1 MNDIINIHYYDETY
15 IQILC
20 DDRGIVEELSDYFT
34 FFAPNYQFH
43 PKYKFGMWD
52 GKIRLLERTRNLI
65 YKGLL
70 KRVIK
75 FCVERKYKF
84 NLDLELKN
92 PNPDFQIQPFVN
104 HLQIKN
110 ITPYEFQTIAIDKM
124 IKEGRLL
131 VESSTGSGKS
141 FIMYAVLRWLIDNC
155 DGKILLLVPSV
166 DLVSQLTDEF
176 KEYSDYDIEQH
187 IHQIYAGQVKKSDKK
202 LFISTWQSIDE
213 LPKKYFEQF
222 GAIMGDEAHGVT
234 ADTCRKIFENCINAK
249 YRYGLTGT
257 VKDAITHVLV
267 LEGLT
272 GSKHTATTNKEMQDM
287 GRASKLYINAYNLKY
302 TDEEKAILK
311 AIRKKTSTTLKD
323 PTKVGKFMYDYEMD
337 FIVNHDRRNKYIA
350 NLCGNIGEENI
361 LVLTHYTRH
370 LDILKKY
377 IETTGKTVHVVQG
390 KTKAAIRKELRK
402 LAELENGIVILA
414 TYGVY
419 SQGIN
424 IKNLQHCIFAT
435 PYKGKVKVLQSI
447 GRILRLDGK
456 KNVVYL
462 YDLID
467 NLSSKDFKN
476 ILLKQFFERLKLYV
490 REQFERKIIDINI

>member
-1 MNDIINIHYYDETY
+1 MSDINIHYFNETY

-20 DDRGIVEELSDYFT
+20 DDRGILEEIADYFT

-52 GKIRLLERTRNLI
+52 GKLRLVERTRNLI

-84 NLDLELKN
+84 NLDPELKN
-92 PNPDFQIQPFVN
+92 PNPNFDITPFIN
-104 HLQIKN
+104 HLQIKS
-110 ITPYEFQTIAIDKM
+110 IKPYEFQIKCVDKM

-141 FIMYAVLRWLIDNC
+141 FIMYAVMRWLIDNC
-155 DGKILLLVPSV
+155 EDKILLLVPSV
-166 DLVSQLTDEF
+166 DLVTQLTQEF
-176 KEYSDYDIEQH
+176 KDYSDYDIEQH
-187 IHQIYAGQVKKSDKK
+187 IHQIYAGQNKKSDKK
-202 LFISTWQSIDE
+202 IFISTWQSIDE
-213 LPKKYFEQF
+213 MPKGYFEQF

-234 ADTCRKIFENCINAK
+234 AATCKKIFENCINAK

-272 GSKHTATTNKEMQDM
+272 GSKHTATTNKEMQDL
-287 GRASKLYINAYNLKY
+287 GRASKLIIKAYNLKY
-302 TDEEKAILK
+302 PDITKQELK
-311 AIRKKTSTTLKD
+311 KERNRASKNLQD
-323 PTKVGKFMYDYEMD
+323 ATKVGKHMYDYEMNL
-337 FIVNHDRRNKYIA
+337 IVNHVKRNEFIA
-350 NLCGNIGEENI
+350 DICKNIGDENV
-361 LVLTHYTRH
+361 LVLTHFVKH
-370 LDILKKY
+370 LEILKKY
-377 IETTGKTVHVVQG
+377 IESTGKRVHIVQG
-390 KTKAAIRKELRK
+390 KTKTAIRTELRK
-402 LAELENGIVILA
+402 YAETENGIVILA

-419 SQGIN
+419 SQGVN

-435 PYKGKVKVLQSI
+435 PYKGKVRVLQSI

-456 KNVVYL
+456 KNLVYL

-467 NLSSKDFKN
+467 NMSTKDHKN
-476 ILLKQFFERLKLYV
+476 VLMRQFFERLKLYV
-490 REQFERKIIDINI
+490 REGFDRQILDINI